1 MDGLAIAAALTEI
14 NRVVTNASIRTVY
27 QPDRW
32 TLVIHLFAGREL
44 RLLISPQQAR
54 IHLTNLDLPH
64 PQTPSPFT
72 MLLRK
77 HLRGGRITAVNQDG
91 WERVVRLEIT
101 RRGPDG
107 DVSLTLIAELIGVR
121 GNLVLVREG
130 RVIAAL
136 RPGSRIQLG
145 GVYRP
150 LPRQGKL
157 DPQKVDPQVISKVLT
172 ADDPVRRLVKEIDG
186 IGKNTAQVIATREEN
201 GPEEIVSRITEIIS
215 YIDRPVGCYDEN
227 EKAAYFFPVE
237 SGEVLP
243 SFSMALDQEYD
254 DGRIGDLLDREEN
267 NLRFR
272 FERAL
277 AKRKRTLA
285 KLVRWLNEAEQEDA
299 LRHHA
304 DLIMIHLTE
313 LSRGMTQ
320 AELLD
325 VESGSPVEVMLDPR
339 LGPVENA
346 QALYERAKRLR
357 RGRPRVEARKRRLEK
372 EIAVL
377 EEGLNALAAGDVP
390 SEEAL
395 SLLPTAPQMSE
406 KRVVPTATRV
416 YRIGGYRVEVGR
428 NAIQN
433 DALLRRAKPDDLWFH
448 VKGLPGAHV
457 IVHRCGKEEV
467 PQNVIEAAARLAAG
481 FSKGKGEA
489 RVEVSYTQAK
499 YVRKP
504 KGAPPG
510 LVILDREKTIAVAPE
525 RHSG

>member
-14 NRVVTNASIRTVY
+14 NRVAAGASVRTIY

-32 TLVIHLFAGREL
+32 TVVIHLFAGREF
-44 RLLISPQQAR
+44 RFLISPRRAR
-54 IHLTNLDLPH
+54 IHLTDLDLPH

-77 HLRGGRITAVNQDG
+77 HLRGGKITAVEQEG
-91 WERVVRLEIT
+91 WERVVRIGVT
-101 RRGPDG
+101 RRGADG
-107 DVSLTLIAELIGVR
+107 NVDLALIVELIGVR

-136 RPGSRIQLG
+136 RTDPRVQPGEP
-145 GVYRP
+145 YRP
-150 LPRQGKL
+150 LPRQEKL
-157 DPQKVDPQVISKVLT
+157 DPREVSPGIISEALT
-172 ADDPVRRLVKEIDG
+172 ADDPVRALVKTVDG
-186 IGKNTAQVIATREEN
+186 IGKETARVIVSQTG
-201 GPEEIVSRITEIIS
+201 GPEEIASRIGEIVS
-215 YIDRPVGCYDEN
+215 YVDHPIGCYDPDG
-227 EKAAYFFPVE
+227 KAAYFYPVE
-237 SGEVLP
+237 RGEALP
-243 SFSMALDQEYD
+243 SFSAA
-254 DGRIGDLLDREEN
+254 LDREYDEKYAGDLFGRGVDG
-267 NLRFR
+267 LRLGL
-272 FERAL
+272 ERAL
-277 AKRKRTLA
+277 AKRRRTLD
-285 KLVRWLNEAEQEDA
+285 KLVRWLKEAEQEDT
-299 LRHHA
+299 LRYHA
-304 DLIMIHLTE
+304 DLIMIHLNE
-313 LSRGMTQ
+313 LSRGMTR

-325 VESGSPVEVMLDPR
+325 VESGSPVEVALDPR

-395 SLLPTAPQMSE
+395 SLLPAAPQKSK

-416 YRIGGYRVEVGR
+416 YRIGGYRVEVGK
-428 NAIQN
+428 NAMQN
-433 DALLRRAKPDDLWFH
+433 DALLKRAKPDDLWFH

-457 IVHRCGKEEV
+457 IVHRQGREEI
-467 PQNVIEAAARLAAG
+467 PAYVIEQAARLAAG
-481 FSKGKGEA
+481 FSKGKEEA
-489 RVEVSYTQAK
+489 KVEVSYTQAK

-510 LVILDREKTIAVAPE
+510 LVILERERTIAVAPARQTE
-525 RHSG
+525 